1 MRSVKCT
8 LDENEF
14 RKITDEAKK
23 LGVHRSDLIR
33 TKITSAPKITL
44 TSADAVRLERCPR
57 ALASGMVTPAD
68 YLDIVATLRKRMG
81 NSIGRVQAEQ
91 ATSIVLQCLHG

>member
-14 RKITDEAKK
+14 RSITDEAKK

-33 TKITSAPKITL
+33 TKLTSAPAATPTPSI
-44 TSADAVRLERCPR
+44 
-57 ALASGMVTPAD
+57 GMPTAAEFM
-68 YLDIVATLRKRMG
+68 DIVAAIRKRMG
-81 NSIGRVQAEQ
+81 NSIGRAQAEQ
-91 ATSIVLQCLHG
+91 ATPIVLQCLHG

>member
-14 RKITDEAKK
+14 RTITDEAKK

-33 TKITSAPKITL
+33 TKITSAPKAAPA
-44 TSADAVRLERCPR
+44 SAAISAGPVAGAPT
-57 ALASGMVTPAD
+57 ATQYM
-68 YLDIVATLRKRMG
+68 DIVATLRKRMG
-81 NSIGRVQAEQ
+81 NSIGRAQAEQ
-91 ATSIVLQCLHG
+91 ATAIVLQCLHS

>member
-33 TKITSAPKITL
+33 TKITSAPKAAPVPATAGVV
-44 TSADAVRLERCPR
+44 T
-57 ALASGMVTPAD
+57 ASD
-68 YLDIVATLRKRMG
+68 YMDIVATLRKRMG

>member
-14 RKITDEAKK
+14 RTITDEAKK

-33 TKITSAPKITL
+33 TKITSASKAAP
-44 TSADAVRLERCPR
+44 APAAAP
-57 ALASGMVTPAD
+57 LACSSGMVTAAD
-68 YLDIVATLRKRMG
+68 YMDIVATLRKRMG
-81 NSIGRVQAEQ
+81 NSIGRAQAEQ
-91 ATSIVLQCLHG
+91 ATAIVLQCLHG

>member
-14 RKITDEAKK
+14 RTITDEAKK

-33 TKITSAPKITL
+33 TKITSAPK
-44 TSADAVRLERCPR
+44 AAP
-57 ALASGMVTPAD
+57 APAAAPTPSTGAPTATQ
-68 YLDIVATLRKRMG
+68 YMDIVATLRKRMG
-81 NSIGRVQAEQ
+81 NSIGRAQAEQ
-91 ATSIVLQCLHG
+91 ATAIVLQCLHG

>member
-14 RKITDEAKK
+14 KTITDEAKK

-33 TKITSAPKITL
+33 TKITSTPKAAP
-44 TSADAVRLERCPR
+44 APA
-57 ALASGMVTPAD
+57 ATPAPSAGAPTATQ
-68 YLDIVATLRKRMG
+68 YMDIVATLRKRMG
-81 NSIGRVQAEQ
+81 NSIGRAQAEQ
-91 ATSIVLQCLHG
+91 ATAIVLQCLHG

>member
-14 RKITDEAKK
+14 RSITDEAKK

-33 TKITSAPKITL
+33 TKLTSAP
-44 TSADAVRLERCPR
+44 AA
-57 ALASGMVTPAD
+57 TPAPSTGAPTAAEFM
-68 YLDIVATLRKRMG
+68 DIVAAMRKRMG
-81 NSIGRVQAEQ
+81 NSIGRAQAEQ
-91 ATSIVLQCLHG
+91 ATAIVLQCLHG

>member
-14 RKITDEAKK
+14 RSITDEAKK

-33 TKITSAPKITL
+33 TKLTSAPAATPTPSI
-44 TSADAVRLERCPR
+44 
-57 ALASGMVTPAD
+57 GMPTAAEFM
-68 YLDIVATLRKRMG
+68 DIVAAMRKRMG
-81 NSIGRVQAEQ
+81 NSIGRAQAEQ
-91 ATSIVLQCLHG
+91 ATAIVLQCLHG

>member
-14 RKITDEAKK
+14 RTITDEAKK

-33 TKITSAPKITL
+33 TKITSAPKAAPAPAA
-44 TSADAVRLERCPR
+44 TSAGPVAGAPT
-57 ALASGMVTPAD
+57 ATQYM
-68 YLDIVATLRKRMG
+68 DIVATLRKRMG
-81 NSIGRVQAEQ
+81 NSIGRAQAEQ
-91 ATSIVLQCLHG
+91 ATAIVLQCLHG

>member
-33 TKITSAPKITL
+33 TKITSAPK
-44 TSADAVRLERCPR
+44 
-57 ALASGMVTPAD
+57 ASPAPATAGVVTASD
-68 YLDIVATLRKRMG
+68 YMDIVATLRKRMG